1 MTPRR
6 DPRLEAIMSA
16 RIAAMP
22 CAGCGLTLGS
32 DPRRIS
38 RYRNYHLAG
47 APKERT

>member
-6 DPRLEAIMSA
+6 DPRLEAILSA

-38 RYRNYHLAG
+38 RYRHYHPAC
-47 APKERT
+47 APQ